1 MPKIRKKSRRPI
13 IYRLYDQNHI
23 SRSTNRLI
31 VYMKNPDLDCQRA
44 YKQAP

>member
-1 MPKIRKKSRRPI
+1 MSLQKGQCQYLWDIV
-13 IYRLYDQNHI
+13 YDQNHI